1 MMIFGIIEM
10 NKKTISIESLAYKG
24 PGVGRVEVP
33 HDRSTP
39 LYRPPIEKSE
49 APPHAL
55 GLLLHT
61 K

>member
-1 MMIFGIIEM
+1 M
-10 NKKTISIESLAYKG
+10 NKKTIRIDSLAYKG